1 VGKIIAKHLSQTS
14 CVAMSATKTES
25 VEVTGSFLERNEF
38 LLRRLHSLSGVLP
51 VGAYMC
57 IHLLTNSTI
66 VESST
71 TFQRLVNQ
79 IHDLPML
86 LVIEWVFIF
95 LPILFHAFYGILII
109 RGGLPNHSSY
119 RTTSNVRY
127 SFQRM
132 TGMIAFF
139 FIAWH
144 VFHMHGWIHAEWWE
158 KMAHG
163 LGGANFK
170 PYNASSTAAAAMQT
184 SIVIPILY
192 SIGVL
197 ACVFHLANGLWTFGI
212 TWGLWVTPAAQ
223 QRASQFCTVFGVLLA
238 IVGLTATGG
247 FYTLDKDAARKA
259 ENALLKARIEA
270 GEVDPQSHKIDH
282 SSTNEKEVAKSPAAE
297 NSASDQ

>member
-1 VGKIIAKHLSQTS
+1 
-14 CVAMSATKTES
+14 MSTTTPALDDASTT
-25 VEVTGSFLERNEF
+25 FLGRNEF

-66 VESST
+66 VEGSQ
-71 TFQRLVNQ
+71 TFQRLVNL
-79 IHDLPML
+79 IHDTPML
-86 LVIEWVFIF
+86 LVVEWTCIF

-119 RTTSNVRY
+119 RYGSNVRY

-132 TGMIAFF
+132 TGMLAFF

-144 VFHMHGWIHAEWWE
+144 VFHMHGWFHFEWWE

-163 LGGANFK
+163 LGGAKFK
-170 PYNASSTAAAAMQT
+170 PYNAASTAGSAMQA
-184 SIVIPILY
+184 SIIVPLLY

-212 TWGLWVTPAAQ
+212 TWGLWITPAAQ
-223 QRASQFCTVFGVLLA
+223 DRASKFCTVFGVLLA

-247 FYTLDKDAARKA
+247 FFTVDVK
-259 ENALLKARIEA
+259 KAREAEMQSLEVRIKA
-270 GEVDPQSHKIDH
+270 GEVDKDSPKIDH
-282 SSTNEKEVAKSPAAE
+282 GDHEKAAVAEKSAATRP
-297 NSASDQ
+297 SDEKKEQE